1 LKPGTRGL
9 FETIEG
15 FVKSTYVSRSLGVNE
30 TGGLLAVDNFVEMT
44 MKKGVFDIKLVDR
57 PGVRESKR
65 EDDANGGGWFN
76 DRTKSLIEVDS
87 RLLRKP
93 ADHPAGLMTS

>member
-1 LKPGTRGL
+1 
-9 FETIEG
+9 
-15 FVKSTYVSRSLGVNE
+15 LGVNE

-65 EDDANGGGWFN
+65 EDDANGGRFD
-76 DRTKSLIEVDS
+76 DRTEGFIEINAG
-87 RLLRKP
+87 LLRKTTNNP
-93 ADHPAGLMTS
+93 TSFVSGK